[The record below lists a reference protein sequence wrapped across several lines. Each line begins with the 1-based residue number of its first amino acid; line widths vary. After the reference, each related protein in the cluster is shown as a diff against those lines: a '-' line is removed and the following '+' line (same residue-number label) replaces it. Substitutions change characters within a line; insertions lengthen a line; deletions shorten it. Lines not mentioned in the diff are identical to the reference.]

1 MKLTIKQLK
10 GLIKEQI
17 EEAGAKKLPP
27 GVLPYEAFVD
37 LIEVYGADPTGPDK
51 FMNVLRAINALY
63 VATIDKPKKYRK
75 SPAPR
80 KQLP

>member
-17 EEAGAKKLPP
+17 EEAGVKKLPP
-27 GVLPYEAFVD
+27 GVLSYDD
-37 LIEVYGADPTGPDK
+37 LIDLVELYAANPDDNHTYRNILK
-51 FMNVLRAINALY
+51 AVSALY
-63 VATIDKPKKYRK
+63 ATTIDKPKKYRK
-75 SPAPR
+75 SPDPR